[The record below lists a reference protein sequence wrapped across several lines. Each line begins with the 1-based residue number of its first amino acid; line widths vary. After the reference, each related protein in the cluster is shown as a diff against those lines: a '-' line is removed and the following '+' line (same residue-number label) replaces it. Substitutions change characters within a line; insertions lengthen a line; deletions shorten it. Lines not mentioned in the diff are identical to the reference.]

1 LQHHL
6 RPSPIDA
13 PATRSWGSEP
23 GASPPI
29 SRPSLGRPSIE
40 RPSLGRPSIGRP
52 SIARPRALLAGALC
66 LAFLLTA
73 CSAGSAPPSA
83 APTAGDSPS
92 PSSPPPGAVQPPIDD
107 VDEAIAAVAALEPQF
122 LGYQPL
128 DPDVIGASAWVEVAD
143 GEDVVILTFVRGW
156 GDCPAGCINR
166 AYAKFEVHKP
176 DGKVVKICE
185 WQQGEEAV
193 GTPC

>member
-1 LQHHL
+1 M
-6 RPSPIDA
+6 
-13 PATRSWGSEP
+13 
-23 GASPPI
+23 
-29 SRPSLGRPSIE
+29 
-40 RPSLGRPSIGRP
+40 
-52 SIARPRALLAGALC
+52 
-66 LAFLLTA
+66 
-73 CSAGSAPPSA
+73 
-83 APTAGDSPS
+83 
-92 PSSPPPGAVQPPIDD
+92 QPPIEDI
-107 VDEAIAAVAALEPQF
+107 DEAIAAVAAVDPQF

-176 DGKVVKICE
+176 DGTVIKLCE

>member
-1 LQHHL
+1 LKHHL
-6 RPSPIDA
+6 RPSPLDA

-23 GASPPI
+23 GASPSFARRGPI
-29 SRPSLGRPSIE
+29 
-40 RPSLGRPSIGRP
+40 
-52 SIARPRALLAGALC
+52 LAGTLC
-66 LAFLLTA
+66 LALVLAA
-73 CSAGSAPPSA
+73 CSAASAPPL
-83 APTAGDSPS
+83 SPS
-92 PSSPPPGAVQPPIDD
+92 PTPGASPSASTPPGVQPPIED
-107 VDEAIAAVAALEPQF
+107 VEEAIAAVAAMDPQF
-122 LGYQPL
+122 LGYKPL

-176 DGKVVKICE
+176 DGTVIKLCE